1 MSRAVHRFRFLFPA
15 ILAIIPVILY
25 GQANNRVSG
34 ILTDPSGA
42 VISGA
47 DITARNLDTNVVT
60 TSQTNDS
67 GYYVLQLTIGTYSIQ
82 ASKAGFRSAVRKTCW
97 LPSARISASISH

>member
-1 MSRAVHRFRFLFPA
+1 MSRVSNHFRLLAPV
-15 ILAIIPVILY
+15 IGAIIPLILC

-47 DITARNLDTNVVT
+47 DITARNVDTNVVT
-60 TSQTNDS
+60 SSQTNDS
-67 GYYVLQLTIGTYSIQ
+67 GYYVLQLPIGT
-82 ASKAGFRSAVRKTCW
+82 
-97 LPSARISASISH
+97 